1 MASDKHALVI
11 DNGSDT
17 IKAGFSCKNQPQV
30 IIPSLVGQPRPK
42 FLNHITFNPNLKDR
56 YVGNEA
62 QVNRDIL
69 ELSHPIENGLIKQ
82 WDDME
87 KVWKIYSDLIIRLQQ
102 ILFYLTDLY
111 CHSCSFH
118 GAVYMEASTPLTE
131 LS

>member
-69 ELSHPIENGLIKQ
+69 EISHPIENGLIKQ

-87 KVWKIYSDLIIRLQQ
+87 KVWKIYSNLIIRLQTDS
-102 ILFYLTDLY
+102 ILSNGFILPFLFVPWGRLY
-111 CHSCSFH
+111 
-118 GAVYMEASTPLTE
+118 GGEYPLTE